1 MSDSSAPFDAK
12 KKLEDLLSAGVH
24 FGHLTRRWNPKMK
37 PYIFMAKNGI
47 HIVDLKKTVS
57 SLQEA
62 CAEIQKVV
70 AAGEK
75 ILFVGTKKQAKDIVK
90 SEAIRA
96 NAFYVNERWLGGM
109 LTNFSTIRKSIKHM
123 KNIEKKEVD
132 GTFEK
137 ITKKERLT
145 LERMKLKL
153 KKVLE
158 GIEDMRQ
165 LPSAI
170 FVVDVKKE
178 HIAVK
183 EANVLGIPV
192 YAIVDT
198 NCDPDPIK
206 HVIPG
211 NDDAS
216 KSIQVITQTI
226 ADAIVEANQHA
237 AAREKEKEKEKEEKE
252 VDIERVKDETRI
264 KYEESEQFKKF
275 EKAAKEEPIG
285 K

>member
-1 MSDSSAPFDAK
+1 MSSTPTPFDGK
-12 KKLEDLLSAGVH
+12 KKLEELLTAGVH

-37 PYIFMAKNGI
+37 PYIFMDKNGI
-47 HIVDLKKTVS
+47 HIVDLKKTVT

-62 CAEIQKVV
+62 CVQIHKLVS
-70 AAGEK
+70 AGEK

-90 SEAIRA
+90 HEAVRA
-96 NAFYVNERWLGGM
+96 KVFYVNERWLGGM

-123 KNIEKKEVD
+123 KNIEKKEID

-145 LERMKLKL
+145 LERTKLKL
-153 KKVLE
+153 KKILE

-165 LPSAI
+165 LPGAV

-192 YAIVDT
+192 FAIVDT
-198 NCDPDPIK
+198 NCDPDQVK
-206 HVIPG
+206 YVIPG

-237 AAREKEKEKEKEEKE
+237 AAKEKEKDDKE